1 VTGFVAGAGGG
12 AGSDGGA
19 GRGEGAGSDGG
30 AGASGGER
38 AFHQLRVAA
47 VIPETD
53 EACSLVFDV
62 PPELARA
69 FEYQPGQFLTLRI
82 PSERDGSVARCY
94 SLCSSPLTGDPLTVT
109 VKQML
114 GGYASH
120 WIADNVK
127 PGTALDVLPPAGMF
141 VPSSLDDD
149 FLLLAAGSGITPVMS
164 ILKSVLA
171 AGHGRIVLV
180 YANRDERAVIFGPA
194 LKKLADAAGS
204 RLLVVHWLDVL
215 QGLPTATQLM
225 PLIRPFAAFQVF
237 ASGPDPFLAVVRA
250 AAAAVGVPPRG
261 VRVERF
267 LSLQHNPFDAPEPVA
282 GGVAATLSV
291 TLDGT
296 TTSVDW
302 PTGIRML
309 DVLIDA
315 GLDPP
320 FSCREGICGACA
332 CQLTGGK
339 VEMANNEVLEEAD
352 LGDGLILAC
361 QSVALTADVS
371 ISYE

>member
-1 VTGFVAGAGGG
+1 MTG
-12 AGSDGGA
+12 S
-19 GRGEGAGSDGG
+19 
-30 AGASGGER
+30 ER
-38 AFHQLRVAA
+38 PFHQLRVAA

-62 PPELARA
+62 PPDLGKA

-82 PSERDGSVARCY
+82 PSDRDGSVARCY

-109 VKQML
+109 VKQTP
-114 GGYASH
+114 GGYASR
-120 WIADNVK
+120 WIAANVK
-127 PGTALDVLPPAGMF
+127 PGSVLDVLPPAGMF

-171 AGHGRIVLV
+171 AGRGRVVLV

-194 LKKLADAAGS
+194 LKELAAAAGS

-215 QGLPTATQLM
+215 QGVPTTDQLV
-225 PLIRPFAAFQVF
+225 PLIRPFGAFQIY
-237 ASGPDPFLAVVRA
+237 ASGPDPFLAVVRGA
-250 AAAAVGVPPRG
+250 AATVGVPPRG

-267 LSLQHNPFDAPEPVA
+267 LSLQHNPFDAPEPVTA
-282 GGVAATLSV
+282 GVAATLGV
-291 TLDGT
+291 TLDGAT
-296 TTSVDW
+296 RSVDW
-302 PTGIRML
+302 PAGIRML
-309 DVLIDA
+309 DVLIEA

-339 VEMANNEVLEEAD
+339 VEMANNEVLEDAD
-352 LGDGLILAC
+352 LADGLILAC
-361 QSVALTADVS
+361 QSVALTPAVT

>member
-1 VTGFVAGAGGG
+1 V
-12 AGSDGGA
+12 
-19 GRGEGAGSDGG
+19 
-30 AGASGGER
+30 SGGER
-38 AFHQLRVAA
+38 AFHHLRVAA

-62 PPELARA
+62 PLELAKA

-109 VKQML
+109 VKQTP
-114 GGYASH
+114 GGYASR
-120 WIADNVK
+120 WIADNVR
-127 PGTALDVLPPAGMF
+127 PGSALDVLPPAGMF

-149 FLLLAAGSGITPVMS
+149 FLLLAAGSGITPVIS

-171 AGHGRIVLV
+171 AGRGRVVLV
-180 YANRDERAVIFGPA
+180 YANRDERAVIFGPE
-194 LKKLADAAGS
+194 LKKLAEGAGS

-237 ASGPDPFLAVVRA
+237 ASGPDLFLAVVRA

-261 VRVERF
+261 VHVERF
-267 LSLQHNPFDAPEPVA
+267 LSLQHNPFDAPEPIA
-282 GGVAATLSV
+282 GGVAATLAV
-291 TLDGT
+291 TLDGE

-309 DVLIDA
+309 DVLIAA

-339 VEMANNEVLEEAD
+339 VEMANNEVLEDAD
-352 LGDGLILAC
+352 LDDGLILAC
-361 QSVALTADVS
+361 QSVALTPDVS